1 VSTEDSREKRDAWD
15 LMDELLAEEEAERIS
30 ALSPEEIEQEARKLG
45 IDLQAAREMVERIA
59 RDVAMR
65 VGPGEGR
72 KTEPTPHGASGATPS
87 PAAMWRAATAIADEV
102 NATDRAELER
112 IEALSPEAL
121 DEELRAGGI
130 DPEEARQLGK
140 RTVERFEA
148 MQRAKGEKKNDPS
161 ES

>member
-15 LMDELLAEEEAERIS
+15 LMDELLAEEEAERLS
-30 ALSPEEIEQEARKLG
+30 ALSPEEVEQEARKLG

-59 RDVAMR
+59 REVAMR
-65 VGPGEGR
+65 ARPGEGR
-72 KTEPTPHGASGATPS
+72 KTEPTPAGASGAKPS
-87 PAAMWRAATAIADEV
+87 PAAMWRAAMAVADEV